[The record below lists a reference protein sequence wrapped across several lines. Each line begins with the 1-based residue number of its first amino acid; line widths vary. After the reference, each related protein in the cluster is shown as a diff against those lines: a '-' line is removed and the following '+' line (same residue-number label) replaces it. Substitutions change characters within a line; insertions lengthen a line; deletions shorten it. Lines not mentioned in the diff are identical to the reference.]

1 MGAIIQGAGMS
12 ELRWNAQRLEIS
24 LSRQV
29 FGEIWDTLVAR
40 LTDAWRFR
48 SFFTWTQPAMTV
60 RDQGPDAPRW
70 KVHPLD
76 VLSGLFFLLKV
87 PANHELVRLWAV
99 IDWSAINALGATPYH
114 NAHGG
119 PHAWAP
125 AQMVALLV
133 LMFLYGVPHETT
145 LLCRVRENIVW
156 CWFCG
161 FGLFGPWP
169 DHSTLYTFR
178 QRLGVELFER
188 VLTIA
193 VQACIEAGLVAN
205 ELIHFDLTAVV
216 ASGHRWSPYERAVIL
231 SKALIRCL
239 EQVWADQMPE
249 EPFPEALRMLA
260 AEVALESLPHKGLQD
275 VAPERVA
282 QSVADW
288 DDQTNPKQTAWQM
301 TLEEAVQEELAT
313 TDEPFVQDMT
323 AKAVVTWLSR
333 VAKHIL
339 ERLSHTRGDQDARVG
354 RTTSYTWFCGYLL
367 GFVVDGWHHVITT
380 VAWAAGNVKQAS
392 LFRPALAQH
401 LQRVPGKPKGAAMD
415 SAFDHPDVYTCLDE
429 AGIEGH
435 ITSREHAKPRDGGFG
450 TDCLVWHASKWELYC
465 PNGTLL
471 QPQSDGRSG
480 RQTFLGTGC
489 EQCLL
494 YAQCYPS
501 GQGAPKTF
509 TLDPAHHRRWLQNR
523 EHCQTDAYKAA
534 QKARFVEEGRFGLAK
549 MNHGADKA
557 PYRSDDMNHIAALMI
572 AAVMDWRKLA
582 HHHSPSHK
590 PSV

>member
-1 MGAIIQGAGMS
+1 MGALIQGARTS
-12 ELRWNAQRLEIS
+12 ELRWDAQRLEIS

-29 FGEIWDTLVAR
+29 FGDMWDTLVTQLR
-40 LTDAWRFR
+40 EAWCSR
-48 SFFTWTQPAMTV
+48 SFFVWTQPAMTV
-60 RDQGPDAPRW
+60 RGKGPDAPRW
-70 KVHPLD
+70 KVHSLD
-76 VLSGLFFLLKV
+76 VLSGLLFLLKV
-87 PANHELVRLWAV
+87 PAHHELARLWAV
-99 IDWSAINALGATPYH
+99 IDWSAINALCAMPYH

-169 DHSTLYTFR
+169 NHSTLYTFR

-188 VLTIA
+188 VLTVA

-231 SKALIRCL
+231 SKALIRYL
-239 EQVWADQMPE
+239 EQVWADQVPE
-249 EPFPEALRMLA
+249 EPFPEALRVLA
-260 AEVALESLPHKGLQD
+260 AEVALESLPHKGLQNI
-275 VAPERVA
+275 APERVT

-288 DDQTNPKQTAWQM
+288 EGQRSPEQTAWQA

-313 TDEPFVQDMT
+313 TDEPLVQDMNIQ
-323 AKAVVTWLSR
+323 AMITWLSR
-333 VAKHIL
+333 VAKHIVA
-339 ERLSHTRGDQDARVG
+339 RLSHTRGDQDARVG

-380 VAWAAGNVKQAS
+380 VAWAAGNVKQAT

-401 LQRVPGKPKGAAMD
+401 LQRVPGKPQGAVMD
-415 SAFDHPDVYTCLDE
+415 SAFDHPDVYACLDE
-429 AGIEGH
+429 AGIEGY

-465 PNGTLL
+465 PNGTLV
-471 QPQSDGRSG
+471 QPQSNKRSG

-489 EQCLL
+489 EQCPL

-501 GQGAPKTF
+501 GEGAPKTF
-509 TLDPAHHRRWLQNR
+509 TLDPAHHQRWLENR
-523 EHCQTDAYKAA
+523 ERCQTETYKAA

-557 PYRSDDMNHIAALMI
+557 PYRSDEMNHIAALMI
-572 AAVMDWRKLA
+572 AAVMDWRILA
-582 HHHSPSHK
+582 QHHSPAHQ
-590 PSV
+590 PSA

>member
-1 MGAIIQGAGMS
+1 MGAIVQGVGTS
-12 ELRWNAQRLEIS
+12 ELNWDAQRVVICLP
-24 LSRQV
+24 RQV
-29 FGEIWDTLVAR
+29 FGEMWDTLIAR
-40 LTDAWRFR
+40 LSDAWHSRT
-48 SFFTWTQPAMTV
+48 FFTWTQPAMTV
-60 RDQGPDAPRW
+60 RGHGPDAPRW

-76 VLSGLFFLLKV
+76 VLSGLLFLLKV
-87 PANHELVRLWAV
+87 PAKHELVRLWAV
-99 IDWSAINALGATPYH
+99 IDWSAINAQCAPLYH

-145 LLCRVRENIVW
+145 LLCRVQENVVW

-178 QRLGVELFER
+178 QRLGVELFEG

-205 ELIHFDLTAVV
+205 QLIHFDLTAVV

-231 SKALIRCL
+231 SKALIRYL
-239 EQVWADQMPE
+239 EQVWADQMPGE
-249 EPFPEALRMLA
+249 SFPEALRMLV

-275 VAPERVA
+275 VAPAEVA
-282 QSVADW
+282 QSVVHW
-288 DDQTNPKQTAWQM
+288 DDQAGPEQTAWQV
-301 TLEEAVQEELAT
+301 TLEEAVQEELAA
-313 TDEPFVQDMT
+313 TDGPSLQVLA
-323 AKAVVTWLSR
+323 AKDIVAWLSP

-339 ERLSHTRGDQDARVG
+339 KRLPHTRGDQDARVG

-367 GFVVDGWHHVITT
+367 GFVVDGWRHVITA

-392 LFRPALAQH
+392 LFRPALEQH
-401 LQRVPGKPKGAAMD
+401 LQRVPGKPQGATMD
-415 SAFDHPDVYTCLDE
+415 SAFDHPDVHACLDH

-435 ITSREHAKPRDGGFG
+435 ITSREHAKPRDGGLG
-450 TDCLVWHASKWELYC
+450 TDCLTWHTSEWELYC
-465 PNGTLL
+465 PNGTPLR
-471 QPQSDGRSG
+471 PQGDGRSG
-480 RQTFLGTGC
+480 RQVFQGTGC
-489 EQCLL
+489 EQCPL
-494 YAQCYPS
+494 YAQCAPS

-509 TLDPAHHRRWLQNR
+509 TLDPTHHRRWLQNR
-523 EHCQTDAYKAA
+523 EHCQTEAYKAA

-549 MNHGADKA
+549 MNHGAGKA
-557 PYRSDDMNHIAALMI
+557 LYRNDEMNHIAALMI
-572 AAVMDWRKLA
+572 AAVMNWRILA
-582 HHHSPSHK
+582 RHHASAHELGA
-590 PSV
+590 

>member
-1 MGAIIQGAGMS
+1 MGAIIQGAGRS

-29 FGEIWDTLVAR
+29 FGEMWDTLVTQ
-40 LTDAWRFR
+40 LIDAWHTR
-48 SFFTWTQPAMTV
+48 SFFTWTQPIMTV
-60 RDQGPDAPRW
+60 RGKGSDAPRW

-76 VLSGLFFLLKV
+76 VLSGLLFLLKV

-99 IDWSAINALGATPYH
+99 IDWSAINALCATPYH

-133 LMFLYGVPHETT
+133 LMFLYGVPYETT

-231 SKALIRCL
+231 SKALIRYL

-260 AEVALESLPHKGLQD
+260 AEVALESLPHKRLKD

-288 DDQTNPKQTAWQM
+288 DGQTNPEQTAWQT

-313 TDEPFVQDMT
+313 TDEPFVQDMST
-323 AKAVVTWLSR
+323 KAVVTWLPR

-339 ERLSHTRGDQDARVG
+339 KRLSHTRGDQDARVG

-380 VAWAAGNVKQAS
+380 VAWAAGNVKQAT

-415 SAFDHPDVYTCLDE
+415 SAFDDPDVYACLDE

-480 RQTFLGTGC
+480 RQTFLGTAC
-489 EQCLL
+489 EQCPL
-494 YAQCYPS
+494 YAPCFPS
-501 GQGAPKTF
+501 GKGAPKTF
-509 TLDPAHHRRWLQNR
+509 ALDPVHHRRWLQNR
-523 EHCQTDAYKAA
+523 EHCQTDAYKVA

-549 MNHGADKA
+549 MNHRAGKA

-572 AAVMDWRKLA
+572 AAVMNWRILA
-582 HHHSPSHK
+582 RHHSPSHK
-590 PSV
+590 LSA

>member
-1 MGAIIQGAGMS
+1 MGAIIQGAGTS

-29 FGEIWDTLVAR
+29 FGEMWDTVVAR
-40 LTDAWRFR
+40 LIDAWGSR
-48 SFFTWTQPAMTV
+48 SFFTWTQPTMTV
-60 RDQGPDAPRW
+60 RGKGADAPRW

-99 IDWSAINALGATPYH
+99 IDWSAINALCATPYH

-133 LMFLYGVPHETT
+133 LMFLHGVPHETT

-178 QRLGVELFER
+178 QRLGVELFEC

-216 ASGHRWSPYERAVIL
+216 ASGHRWSPYERAVLL
-231 SKALIRCL
+231 SKALIRYL
-239 EQVWADQMPE
+239 EQIWADQMPE

-260 AEVALESLPHKGLQD
+260 AEVALESLPHKRLQE

-288 DDQTNPKQTAWQM
+288 DGQTNPEQTAWQT

-313 TDEPFVQDMT
+313 TDEPFVQDMST
-323 AKAVVTWLSR
+323 QAVVTWLSR
-333 VAKHIL
+333 VCRTHG
-339 ERLSHTRGDQDARVG
+339 ETR
-354 RTTSYTWFCGYLL
+354 T
-367 GFVVDGWHHVITT
+367 H
-380 VAWAAGNVKQAS
+380 AWAARPATPGSVATCWALSSTAGTTSSPLWPGRQATSSKPRSCARRWRSTSSACRASPRGPRWTVRSTIPMCMPAWMQQAS
-392 LFRPALAQH
+392 RATSPAGSIPSRATVGLAPIAWRGMPASGNSTVRTGPSCSHKATDGRDARPFWEPVVSTVLCTLNAFPVVMEHPKPSPWTPRTTDVGSRIESTARRTPTRLPRKPALSKK
-401 LQRVPGKPKGAAMD
+401 VDSVWPK
-415 SAFDHPDVYTCLDE
+415 
-429 AGIEGH
+429 
-435 ITSREHAKPRDGGFG
+435 
-450 TDCLVWHASKWELYC
+450 
-465 PNGTLL
+465 
-471 QPQSDGRSG
+471 
-480 RQTFLGTGC
+480 
-489 EQCLL
+489 
-494 YAQCYPS
+494 
-501 GQGAPKTF
+501 
-509 TLDPAHHRRWLQNR
+509 
-523 EHCQTDAYKAA
+523 
-534 QKARFVEEGRFGLAK
+534 
-549 MNHGADKA
+549 
-557 PYRSDDMNHIAALMI
+557 
-572 AAVMDWRKLA
+572 
-582 HHHSPSHK
+582 
-590 PSV
+590 